1 MGGNRC
7 SWERRSGYRAE
18 CLPAAGGE
26 ELTDT
31 QVGAKNKVQISQVEG
46 ESYWHIPGVRPPPP
60 ERPRGAAPSSSHL
73 ILRVTSLYVPRLVP
87 RAPVFDEPVAR
98 MCWREKAACSG
109 RHEQT
114 CCIKNTMKETYME

>member
-60 ERPRGAAPSSSHL
+60 ERPRGAAPSSSHSLAINLFL
-73 ILRVTSLYVPRLVP
+73 ILILILI
-87 RAPVFDEPVAR
+87 DI
-98 MCWREKAACSG
+98 ACYEFICPPTRPQSAG
-109 RHEQT
+109 V
-114 CCIKNTMKETYME
+114 